1 MISGAKKGAVPICPQ
16 CGEAAT
22 YQTPDGTF
30 WDGYAHYWRTTT
42 KGTPM
47 MISDEEL
54 REKIV
59 AELNWLKM
67 QYVFPTSPN
76 ENIVAAEERIQL
88 WEEVLRLRQMVAG
101 LLRSQT

>member
-47 MISDEEL
+47 MISDEETA
-54 REKIV
+54 REDCCGV
-59 AELNWLKM
+59 ELAENA
-67 QYVFPTSPN
+67 VCFSH
-76 ENIVAAEERIQL
+76 
-88 WEEVLRLRQMVAG
+88 
-101 LLRSQT
+101 